1 MRGVLGA
8 AVIALVAMTATSGAT
23 SAARCEDRAG
33 RTVFADR
40 HLRIFQRVAGS
51 GDETTLRVLACVPG
65 MRSARLLERRNN
77 TLDEASRVVSGARA
91 GTFPVVEYIVEG
103 GVAIEDQLV
112 EYGAH
117 SATRLARIAVN
128 DDGSPAN
135 YVVTRGGGIAILAG
149 GRVTAFDGSG
159 RRVLGATGASD
170 LAAAGNRV
178 YWTEHGAPNAATLN
192 GHPHGDLSG

>member
-8 AVIALVAMTATSGAT
+8 VAIALVALTASAGAT
-23 SAARCEDRAG
+23 GAARCDDRAG

-51 GDETTLRVLACVPG
+51 GDETTLRVLACAPG
-65 MRSARLLERRNN
+65 TRSARLLERRDN
-77 TLDEASRVVSGARA
+77 TLDETSRVISGARA
-91 GTFPVVEYIVEG
+91 GTFPVVEYTVEG

-112 EYGAH
+112 EYGAR
-117 SATRLARIAVN
+117 SATRLARIAV
-128 DDGSPAN
+128 DEDGSPAT

-149 GRVTAFDGSG
+149 GRVVAFDDGG
-159 RRVLGATGASD
+159 RRALGAGASD
-170 LAAAGNRV
+170 LAAAGDRV
-178 YWTEHGAPNAATLN
+178 YWTEDGAPHAATLN